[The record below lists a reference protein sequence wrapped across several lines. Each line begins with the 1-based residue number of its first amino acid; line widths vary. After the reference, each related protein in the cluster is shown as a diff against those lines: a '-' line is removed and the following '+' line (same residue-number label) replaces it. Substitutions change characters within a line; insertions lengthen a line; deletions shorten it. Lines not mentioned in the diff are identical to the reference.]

1 MHDMSSMILRFPK
14 PVAVP
19 QPGFPGSDRPSPDRP
34 SPDRIENP
42 ARVEI
47 PGAEIPGAEIPGS
60 EGKARLV
67 RRRASV
73 TTQIGFMRARG
84 MSNTGIRRALGLSER
99 EAVEAGVIPRRVE
112 PNREAKIVAS
122 DAVDGCGDDGSGGR
136 SNGLLLAEVLAAVAR
151 AGNVSGDEIA
161 GASQGRRLTPLRQLT
176 MYLLR
181 ELCDGASLPAIGHF
195 LGRDHTTVHYGCRK
209 AAGRLRNDPDFRL
222 LYETVRAS
230 LTQPAEAADG

>member
-1 MHDMSSMILRFPK
+1 MILNFPK
-14 PVAVP
+14 LVTAP
-19 QPGFPGSDRPSPDRP
+19 QPDFPGPDG
-34 SPDRIENP
+34 I
-42 ARVEI
+42 EI
-47 PGAEIPGAEIPGS
+47 PGAEIPGAEISGG

-99 EAVEAGVIPRRVE
+99 EAVEAGIIPRRVE
-112 PNREAKIVAS
+112 LSREDRLAAPAAHCDEGRDGRPN
-122 DAVDGCGDDGSGGR
+122 GPGGP
-136 SNGLLLAEVLAAVAR
+136 LLAEVLAAVAR
-151 AGNVSGDEIA
+151 AGNVGRDEIA
-161 GASQGRRLTPLRQLT
+161 GVSQGRRLTPLRQLT

-209 AAGRLRNDPDFRL
+209 AAERLRRDPDFRL
-222 LYETVRAS
+222 LYETVRTS
-230 LTQPAEAADG
+230 LVQPAETADG